1 MRSVVKAIVKNRVR
15 AYLSR
20 SPPLNGRLSSN
31 KLITTGGPLYL
42 GMVNDFLLFIH
53 RFMNFIS
60 MHMLGCRRVASPCS
74 RRGHNKFYA
83 AQKFIPYENAFGQ
96 TWKKMGWSLVSYLL
110 PLLVS
115 AGIMHFARR
124 IVKPPADGG

>member
-74 RRGHNKFYA
+74 RRGHNKSLRGTKIYSIR
-83 AQKFIPYENAFGQ
+83 QCVWSDLEENGV
-96 TWKKMGWSLVSYLL
+96 VSYL
-110 PLLVS
+110 
-115 AGIMHFARR
+115 
-124 IVKPPADGG
+124 